1 MAEKPDETTK
11 LLRALLMLAID
22 EREARVE
29 AAPAAPKIE
38 VLLASAGLDSSEIAS
53 LTGKQAGSVR
63 VALSRA
69 RRTGG
74 KTKKESGDG

>member
-1 MAEKPDETTK
+1 MADKPDETTK
-11 LLRALLMLAID
+11 LLRALLALAVD

-29 AAPAAPKIE
+29 ASPGAPKIE
-38 VLLASAGLDSSEIAS
+38 VLLASAGLDSTEIAS
-53 LTGKQAGSVR
+53 LTGKRAGSVR

-69 RRTGG
+69 RKTGA